1 MLQVKVIGI
10 GAAGNKAAIKLI
22 EDKVVQK
29 EDVILMNST
38 MRDIPQE
45 YKDMAIIIE
54 GSFQGYAK
62 ERGLANQYV
71 TENLRQNKIN
81 LDTILRPEDKFVII
95 VTSVEGGTGS
105 GASTVLAQYF
115 SEVLNVTVHLFAF
128 GGFEDDMT

>member
-45 YKDMAIIIE
+45 YKDMAIMIE

-62 ERGLANQYV
+62 ERGLANQYI
-71 TENLRQNKIN
+71 TENLRQNKIS

-95 VTSVEGGTGS
+95 VTDRKSV
-105 GASTVLAQYF
+105 V
-115 SEVLNVTVHLFAF
+115 
-128 GGFEDDMT
+128 